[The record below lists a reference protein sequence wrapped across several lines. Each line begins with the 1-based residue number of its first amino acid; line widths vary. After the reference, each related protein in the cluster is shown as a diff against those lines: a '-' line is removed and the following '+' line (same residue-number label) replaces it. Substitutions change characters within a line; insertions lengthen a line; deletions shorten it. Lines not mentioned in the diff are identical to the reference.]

1 MNRLRAV
8 TYAGL
13 LSVGLSACP
22 GPNAS
27 YSVKDV
33 PLGDMAADLA
43 AGRTNSES
51 VTEAYIERIN
61 TLNPALRAVI
71 VIAPDA
77 LDQARASDARRAEGK
92 TLGPLDGIPI
102 LVKDNIDTLGMAT
115 TAGSLALAN
124 NFPRRDAPLVRNL
137 KNAGAVILGKANLS
151 EWANFRSSD
160 SSSGWSAVGGIARNP
175 HDLTRT
181 ACGSSSGSGVAAAVS
196 LAAATVGTETD
207 GSVTCPSSING
218 IVGLKPTVGLVSR
231 SGIIPIAASQDTAG
245 PMTRTVAGTAALL
258 TAMAGSDPDD
268 PATREADTHKTD
280 YLAALDPNALKGSRI
295 GVARFLDGYTAQ
307 TLAVFEAALEMLKA
321 QGAELVEI
329 DTFDFGSMGDNEII
343 VLLTEFKSGLNAY
356 LAETPPEV
364 TARTLAEIIAF
375 NAAEPRELAWFGQDL
390 FEKAEATNG
399 LGDADYIRA
408 QGAAKTAAGPEG
420 IDRLLAENNLV
431 ALVAPTTGPAWLID
445 PENGDAGGP
454 SATRLSAVS
463 GYPHLTVPMGF
474 VDNLPV
480 GLSFMGPAWSESL
493 LLSLGYAFE
502 QAAPDRRAPPDPA
515 PGGKD

>member
-1 MNRLRAV
+1 MNRLRALGC
-8 TYAGL
+8 AGL
-13 LSVGLSACP
+13 LSVSLTACP
-22 GPNAS
+22 GPNAP
-27 YSVKDV
+27 YPVKDV
-33 PLGDMAADLA
+33 SINELAADLA
-43 AGRTNSES
+43 AGRTKSEAI
-51 VTEAYIERIN
+51 TEAYIERIN

-77 LDQARASDARRAEGK
+77 LEQARASDARRTEGK
-92 TLGPLDGIPI
+92 ILGPLDGIPI
-102 LVKDNIDTLGMAT
+102 LLKDNIEALGMAT

-124 NFPRRDAPLVRNL
+124 NFPRRDAPLVQNL

-151 EWANFRSSD
+151 EWANFRSSE

-181 ACGSSSGSGVAAAVS
+181 ACGSSSGSGVAASVS

-207 GSVTCPSSING
+207 GSVTCPSAITG

-231 SGIIPIAASQDTAG
+231 SGIVPLSASQDTAG
-245 PMTRTVAGTAALL
+245 PMTRTVADTAVLL
-258 TAMAGSDPDD
+258 TAMAGNDPDD
-268 PATREADTHKTD
+268 PATRNADAHKTD
-280 YLAALDPNALKGSRI
+280 YVAALNSDALKGARI
-295 GVARFLDGYTAQ
+295 GVVRFLDGYSAQ
-307 TLAVFEAALEMLKA
+307 TLAVFNTALETLKA
-321 QGAELVEI
+321 QGAELVDI
-329 DTFDFGSMGDNEII
+329 DTFDFGAMGDDELT

-364 TARTLAEIIAF
+364 TARTLADLIAF

-390 FEKAEATNG
+390 FEQAEATNG
-399 LGDADYIRA
+399 LGDAEYIRA
-408 QGAAKTAAGPEG
+408 QGAAKRAAGPDG
-420 IDRLLAENNLV
+420 IDRLLAEHNV
-431 ALVAPTTGPAWLID
+431 IAMVAPTTSPAWLID
-445 PENGDAGGP
+445 PENGDAYGA

-474 VDNLPV
+474 VNNLPV

-502 QAAPDRRAPPDPA
+502 QAAPARRAPPDPA